1 MPDKDFN
8 TVVNR
13 IVNKKRKSKIDIGWR
28 EWISLIEYNNF
39 YLKAKIDTGATM
51 SALHATH
58 IKEYDNEGCKYVRFR
73 LYQSDAYKMIKKPI
87 VGYKTIKNSF
97 GKKQLRPLIK
107 MSIKIGDNVFIGARS
122 EVAEGV
128 IVREGS
134 VLSMGVFISA
144 STKIVDRDTGKIHM
158 GEVPPYSVVVPGA
171 LPGKNGEPSLACV
184 VIVKQVDSKTR
195 SKTSINDLLRD

>member
-58 IKEYDNEGCKYVRFR
+58 IKEYDNEGCKYAVSYTH
-73 LYQSDAYKMIKKPI
+73 LTLP
-87 VGYKTIKNSF
+87 TIC
-97 GKKQLRPLIK
+97 
-107 MSIKIGDNVFIGARS
+107 
-122 EVAEGV
+122 
-128 IVREGS
+128 S
-134 VLSMGVFISA
+134 V
-144 STKIVDRDTGKIHM
+144 
-158 GEVPPYSVVVPGA
+158 
-171 LPGKNGEPSLACV
+171 
-184 VIVKQVDSKTR
+184 
-195 SKTSINDLLRD
+195 